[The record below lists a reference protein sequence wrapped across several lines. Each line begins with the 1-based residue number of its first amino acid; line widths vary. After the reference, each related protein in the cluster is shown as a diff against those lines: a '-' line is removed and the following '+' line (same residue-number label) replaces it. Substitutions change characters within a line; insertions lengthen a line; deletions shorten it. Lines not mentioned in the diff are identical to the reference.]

1 MEKYKGIDT
10 SIIEVIPAEI
20 PKKLNENNSHKR
32 VAVYARISADNVEQ
46 TSSFELQKNYYE
58 DFVKN
63 HPGWE
68 LVNIYAD
75 EGISGTSLKHRV
87 QFMQMIE
94 DCEAGK
100 IDLIVTKS
108 IARFSRNTL
117 DCIENIRK
125 LQNLPHPVGVFFE
138 VENLY
143 TLDQN
148 NEFCL
153 ALLTAVIP
161 K

>member
-1 MEKYKGIDT
+1 
-10 SIIEVIPAEI
+10 
-20 PKKLNENNSHKR
+20 
-32 VAVYARISADNVEQ
+32 
-46 TSSFELQKNYYE
+46 
-58 DFVKN
+58 
-63 HPGWE
+63 
-68 LVNIYAD
+68 
-75 EGISGTSLKHRV
+75 
-87 QFMQMIE
+87 MQMIE